1 MGRFVAEVAEGP
13 EAVYGPVGGAGHQE
27 PAQAGDIQAGDAF
40 ERVDGCGVPTETQ
53 RADDAE
59 ADEVPIESGMRGQR
73 LDDGIQATQDRARG
87 GAAIHAA
94 EVSSLPP
101 SGKRCEKSNF
111 IAEVA

>member
-1 MGRFVAEVAEGP
+1 
-13 EAVYGPVGGAGHQE
+13 
-27 PAQAGDIQAGDAF
+27 
-40 ERVDGCGVPTETQ
+40 
-53 RADDAE
+53 
-59 ADEVPIESGMRGQR
+59 MRGQR